1 MKKKTRGYYYCNEK
15 EKHTLANDFKCRHL
29 MINVQNLL
37 VKHCKL
43 PGNLCIR
50 YRDLLYADK
59 RQYETTMK
67 RKVISVQQLLKE
79 KINHHANINLL
90 PWRP

>member
-1 MKKKTRGYYYCNEK
+1 MKRNNNRGYYYSNEK
-15 EKHTLANDFKCRHL
+15 LKRTLANDFKFRRI

-50 YRDLLYADK
+50 YRDLMYADK
-59 RQYETTMK
+59 RQYEATMK
-67 RKVISVQQLLKE
+67 RKIIAAQQLLKE
-79 KINHHANINLL
+79 K
-90 PWRP
+90 